1 MKKENLK
8 NLYLSLTMIISFIV
22 WTVALNFIDVRAI
35 GPENSAVG
43 FSTMNEFFH
52 NLTGTNMTLY
62 YITDW
67 LGLVPVAIMLSFA
80 ILGLC
85 QWISRRS
92 LCKVDYSVFVLGG
105 FYIAVIAVYIF
116 FEMFAV
122 NYRPVLINGHLE
134 VSYPSSTTMLV
145 MCVMPT
151 AIMQFNSRIK
161 SSALRRFLSVII
173 TAFMIF
179 MVAARMISGVHWLSD
194 IIGGM
199 LISAGLVL
207 MYRFVSRIK

>member
-62 YITDW
+62 NITDW
-67 LGLVPVAIMLSFA
+67 LGLVPVTIMLSFA

-85 QWISRRS
+85 QWINRKS
-92 LCKVDYSVFVLGG
+92 LHKVDYSIFVLGG
-105 FYIAVIAVYIF
+105 FYVAVM
-116 FEMFAV
+116 E
-122 NYRPVLINGHLE
+122 
-134 VSYPSSTTMLV
+134 
-145 MCVMPT
+145 
-151 AIMQFNSRIK
+151 
-161 SSALRRFLSVII
+161 
-173 TAFMIF
+173 
-179 MVAARMISGVHWLSD
+179 
-194 IIGGM
+194 IGR
-199 LISAGLVL
+199 AHV
-207 MYRFVSRIK
+207 